1 MAQEIIPSSSTALEQ
16 VRERFA
22 QWRQNRKGREPIP
35 DELWQAAIG
44 LTTEYSVTKIVKTLN
59 LTHSDFKERMIEAQN
74 NDPTFVELQ
83 LPVPATAS
91 AYWVLEMDK
100 PDGAKFRIS
109 CHNASLPNILE
120 VGKMFLG

>member
-16 VRERFA
+16 VKERFA
-22 QWRQNRKGREPIP
+22 QWRQNRKVKEPVP
-35 DELWQAAIG
+35 DELWQAAIE
-44 LTTEYSVTKIVKTLN
+44 LAKEYSVTKIVKTLS

-74 NDPTFVELQ
+74 NDPAFVEFQ

-91 AYWVLEMDK
+91 PQWVLEMDK
-100 PDGAKFRIS
+100 PDGTKFRIS

-120 VGKMFLG
+120 IGKMFLQ

>member
-74 NDPTFVELQ
+74 NAPTFAELR

-120 VGKMFLG
+120 MGKMFLG